1 MMSEIYLKI
10 GKPTFIIGIVLAV
23 LLLLVSVNSTFYYLR
38 VLKVKFVEWVF
49 FNACVPSNIGY
60 LVGFIIFII
69 TKEKSSLGIGIL
81 PMVFFGM
88 MGLFIFPW
96 GGVANIPQ
104 VGHLVMTLNVI
115 WAVYTIVKTAD
126 YKALALGLLASIIL
140 YVPFIA
146 YQQIYCRTHTDDLQ
160 RIIGIK

>member
-1 MMSEIYLKI
+1 MPLCCPDNSETLSGCCRNQCPDAAEIC
-10 GKPTFIIGIVLAV
+10 
-23 LLLLVSVNSTFYYLR
+23 S
-38 VLKVKFVEWVF
+38 
-49 FNACVPSNIGY
+49 Y

-69 TKEKSSLGIGIL
+69 TKEKSALGIGIL

-146 YQQIYCRTHTDDLQ
+146 YQQIYCRMHTDDLQ